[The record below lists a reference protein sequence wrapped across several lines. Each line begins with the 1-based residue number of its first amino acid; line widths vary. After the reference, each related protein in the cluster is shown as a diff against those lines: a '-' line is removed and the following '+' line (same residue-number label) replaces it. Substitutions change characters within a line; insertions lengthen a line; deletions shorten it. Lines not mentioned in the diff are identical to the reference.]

1 MIPARKLVGLAA
13 LALALALAL
22 AACARQPESPG
33 AAEGETAPP
42 AASADDAGAP
52 AIPVELR
59 PFVENGGWAIA
70 DHQYAGLSFKADGSY
85 EFGDGL
91 GLGTVGSG
99 SWRVEDGKALLDYPA
114 ELSSDV
120 VDNEHAKGY
129 LESLFPEPG
138 RGLVLA
144 YDGAWADFFSQGRL
158 VGEGIS
164 LPSLL
169 RDSPEG
175 RVYELSGRE
184 VLKRR
189 GSVLVTERTAFR
201 RQPDAAAS
209 KQEFQALDVYAPLVG
224 AHGFLGSRVDSVEPG
239 AWLDFEG
246 VVSAEAGGEGEST
259 WYRVGVASWDWWGV
273 EYAWI
278 EATACVEGEKPEL
291 NESGEPL
298 WDLIY
303 RLVDAGILDES
314 QAMEK

>member
-13 LALALALAL
+13 LTLAL
-22 AACARQPESPG
+22 AACARQPGPIEAG
-33 AAEGETAPP
+33 EGESATP
-42 AASADDAGAP
+42 AASADAAEATGIADSP
-52 AIPVELR
+52 AIPAGLR
-59 PFVENGGWAIA
+59 PFVENGGWAIPG
-70 DHQYAGLSFKADGSY
+70 HYAGLSFKADGSY

-91 GLGTVGSG
+91 GLGTVASG
-99 SWRVEDGKALLDYPA
+99 TWRVEDGKALLDYPA

-120 VDNEHAKGY
+120 LDNEHAKGY
-129 LESLFPEPG
+129 LETLFPEPG

-144 YDGAWADFFSQGRL
+144 YDGEWADFFSQGRL
-158 VGEGIS
+158 VGEGIT

-224 AHGFLGSRVDSVEPG
+224 PREFLVKEVDAVEAG

-246 VVSAEAGGEGEST
+246 VLTAGPDGTGDSV
-259 WYRVGVASWDWWGV
+259 WYRVGVAPWDWWGV

-278 EATACVEGEKPEL
+278 EAAACVEGERPEPDG
-291 NESGEPL
+291 SGEAMR
-298 WDLIY
+298 DL
-303 RLVDAGILDES
+303 
-314 QAMEK
+314 